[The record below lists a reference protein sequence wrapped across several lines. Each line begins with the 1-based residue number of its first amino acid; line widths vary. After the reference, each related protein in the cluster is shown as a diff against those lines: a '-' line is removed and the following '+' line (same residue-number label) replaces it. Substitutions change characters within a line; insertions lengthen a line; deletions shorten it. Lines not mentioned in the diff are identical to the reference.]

1 MKYGIL
7 AFFANS
13 NYKFYKRCLWK
24 KFYSAQI
31 QKYKVENIVER
42 LIENKDKADIKFKNT
57 SNLTKT
63 VFQDMKYPF
72 IEYMSYTL
80 KRYGKKGVS
89 YLKALEETVE
99 IFGK

>member
-1 MKYGIL
+1 MEYWR
-7 AFFANS
+7 FFANS

-24 KFYSAQI
+24 IYSAQI

-80 KRYGKKGVS
+80 KDMGKRCKLFKG
-89 YLKALEETVE
+89 
-99 IFGK
+99 IRGNCWNFGK